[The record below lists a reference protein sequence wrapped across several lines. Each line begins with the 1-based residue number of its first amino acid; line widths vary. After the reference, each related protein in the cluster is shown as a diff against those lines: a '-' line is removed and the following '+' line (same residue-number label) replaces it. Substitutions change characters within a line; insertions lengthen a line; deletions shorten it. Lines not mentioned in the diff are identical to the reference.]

1 MLFKLEVI
9 KVMKMTGLVLTN
21 FYMVYRSLIIYMVG
35 AIVTGAIL
43 FMYIGDDT
51 FFGID
56 AEFFVPRIIF
66 LLSILPAFE
75 VLKVAAKSGY
85 DKYVLTFPVR
95 IGTIVKS
102 QYIFLA
108 FITVVGIMVALG
120 ALYIFSLLSWISLD
134 IILYQEVISMFTIFI
149 LTGSVTFPLIYLFGT
164 AKSDIFVLLTFFA
177 SYYVVGLIS
186 KVMQYIA
193 GLMNINLLK
202 FNILIGFSVIFILIG
217 LLIYIL
223 SYYCSVTI
231 NKKKEF

>member
-1 MLFKLEVI
+1 
-9 KVMKMTGLVLTN
+9 MKMTGLVLTN
-21 FYMVYRSLIIYMVG
+21 FYMVYRSMIIYTVG

-43 FMYIGDDT
+43 FMYIGNEKY
-51 FFGID
+51 FGID

-75 VLKVAAKSGY
+75 LLKVAAKSGY

-95 IGTIVKS
+95 RGAIVKS

-108 FITVVGIMVALG
+108 LITVVGIAVVLG
-120 ALYIFSLLSWISLD
+120 ALYVFSLFSWISLD

-149 LTGSVTFPLIYLFGT
+149 LTGSVTFPLIYVFGV
-164 AKSDIFVLLTFFA
+164 AKSDIFVLLTFFI

-186 KVMQYIA
+186 KAMQHIA
-193 GLMNINLLK
+193 SLMNINLH
-202 FNILIGFSVIFILIG
+202 NYNVIIGFSMIFVFIG
-217 LLIYIL
+217 ILIYIL

-231 NKKKEF
+231 HKKKEF